1 METSFVATVASQ
13 TLYKDLTKAPSAR
26 CTVVALCTDIFLI
39 VIKMREARQLG
50 EPAAL
55 RKLVCCYLELFRAN
69 CTTLGVSLRSGEDA
83 CYALVALLD
92 EAVLSCA
99 GPCHD
104 YWLERP
110 LQLDYYG
117 TTNAGEEFFVRL
129 GGLMAHY
136 RAQREVLEV
145 YYLCMALG
153 FEGKY
158 TVAPAAQRHVLFC
171 QIGQTLCRHSESSL
185 EPLAPHGR
193 VRSAGV
199 ARSGARQGYGML
211 WRFVLGGAAVV
222 VIFWVWLLVLNARQ
236 LAHTLILLRSLS
248 VN

>member
-1 METSFVATVASQ
+1 MP
-13 TLYKDLTKAPSAR
+13 KDLTKTQSKS
-26 CTVVALCTDIFLI
+26 CGLGALCTDIFLI

-50 EPAAL
+50 EPGAL
-55 RKLVCCYLELFRAN
+55 RSLVSCYLELFRAN
-69 CTTLGVSLRSGEDA
+69 CTTLGVSVRSAEDA
-83 CYALVALLD
+83 GYALVALLD
-92 EAVLSCA
+92 ETVLSCG
-99 GPCHD
+99 GPCRD

-129 GGLMAHY
+129 EGLMAHY

-158 TVAPAAQRHVLFC
+158 KLTPPAQRRTLLC
-171 QIGQTLCRHSESSL
+171 QIEQRLCRHCEIPL

-193 VRSAGV
+193 LAAAPGPCAV
-199 ARSGARQGYGML
+199 ARKGWAILGRYL
-211 WRFVLGGAAVV
+211 IGGAAVLI
-222 VIFWVWLLVLNARQ
+222 IFWGTLLTLHARQ
-236 LAHTLILLRSLS
+236 LAHTLRLLRSLYC
-248 VN
+248 N